1 MIAIVWQFD
10 VQSGRNAEFEEFYG
24 ANGAWS
30 SMNRRSRS
38 YLGSSFLRDQTVSS
52 RYLMVEYWSEMLIYE
67 RHLISHQQKIAEL
80 EAQRAALVT
89 SMEPVGVFAA
99 LDVPD
104 RTGPTWSQRR

>member
-10 VQSGRNAEFEEFYG
+10 VRSGRTAEFEEFYG

-30 SMNRRSRS
+30 SMNRHSRS

-52 RYLMVEYWSEMLIYE
+52 RYLMVEYWSEMVIYE
-67 RHLISHQQKIAEL
+67 RHLISQQQKIAAL
-80 EAQRAALVT
+80 EALRDALVA
-89 SMEPVGVFAA
+89 SMEPLGVFTA

>member
-10 VQSGRNAEFEEFYG
+10 VRSGRNGEFEEFYG

-30 SMNRRSRS
+30 SMNRHSRS

-52 RYLMVEYWSEMLIYE
+52 RYLMVEYWSEMVIYE
-67 RHLISHQQKIAEL
+67 RHLISQQQKIAEL
-80 EAQRAALVT
+80 EALRDALVA
-89 SMEPVGVFAA
+89 SVEPLGVFAA